1 MKALIVGVIYRK
13 PMFKLNFPGDNYRI
27 LTIASIA
34 FFEQTKALCV
44 SGSLAAR
51 SYEDLKLDFLH
62 EFFCFFIQNSIVLNL
77 KRIQRFGDK
86 F

>member
-1 MKALIVGVIYRK
+1 MKALIVGVIYQK
-13 PMFKLNFPGDNYRI
+13 PMFKLNFPGDDYRI
-27 LTIASIA
+27 LTIAFDS
-34 FFEQTKALCV
+34 FFRTNKALCV

-51 SYEDLKLDFLH
+51 SSEDVNLDFLH